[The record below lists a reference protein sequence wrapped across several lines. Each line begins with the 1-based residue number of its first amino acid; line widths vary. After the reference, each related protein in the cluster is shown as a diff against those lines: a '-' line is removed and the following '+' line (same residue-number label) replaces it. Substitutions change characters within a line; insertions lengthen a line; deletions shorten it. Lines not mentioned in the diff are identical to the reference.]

1 MSSPGVTDPQAAS
14 CDCVHLIK
22 GLVHVFVSNQC
33 LMSRSEVYRHDLRPP
48 AFRLPRRAFALANAL
63 ASALTCA
70 LAAC

>member
-22 GLVHVFVSNQC
+22 GLVHVFVSSNQC

-48 AFRLPRRAFALANAL
+48 AFRLPRQAFALAN
-63 ASALTCA
+63 ALTCA